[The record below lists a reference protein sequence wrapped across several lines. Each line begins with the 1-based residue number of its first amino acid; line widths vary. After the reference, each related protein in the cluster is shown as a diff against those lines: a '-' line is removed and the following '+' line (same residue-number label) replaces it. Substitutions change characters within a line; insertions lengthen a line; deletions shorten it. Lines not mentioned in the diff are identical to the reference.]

1 MANQF
6 LKTLLGGR
14 TCIWKML
21 LNIGLFLLSKFPD
34 IQPFWDQKVI
44 EGEVFSYIEERNGGR
59 GQKSKEGSEKLE
71 LEGSK

>member
-1 MANQF
+1 
-6 LKTLLGGR
+6 
-14 TCIWKML
+14 ML